1 VGTDLGVSS
10 LLVLELEAWR
20 GVDELR
26 VPGVRFCAMPILEEL
41 VVARR
46 CDVCKNSLSLGRTF
60 SMSPTGRL
68 SSPQRSE
75 ISVAVAVSHENGCW
89 AAIGRPS
96 TLSPH
101 EAADGTASVDGPA
114 GAVGSATSA

>member
-26 VPGVRFCAMPILEEL
+26 VPGVKLCTMPVLEEL

-46 CDVCKNSLSLGRTF
+46 SDVCKYSLSLGRTF
-60 SMSPTGRL
+60 SISPTGRL

-89 AAIGRPS
+89 AAIGRLPS
-96 TLSPH
+96 PCPH
-101 EAADGTASVDGPA
+101 EAADGTASVDGLA